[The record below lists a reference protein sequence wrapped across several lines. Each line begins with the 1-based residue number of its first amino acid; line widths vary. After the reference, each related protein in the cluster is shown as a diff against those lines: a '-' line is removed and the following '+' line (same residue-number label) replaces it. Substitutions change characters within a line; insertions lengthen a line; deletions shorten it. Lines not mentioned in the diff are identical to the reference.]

1 MYFLKRQSRLVCACA
16 VLCYVIFFPGSGRA
30 QDHIESLKKEL
41 HEMQQKMQMMIERI
55 EQLENEKG
63 PDKAVPSKSEKD
75 SKLQSP
81 SPGIQRST
89 AGLGTTQLLSGAVGA
104 VSRAFNPAI
113 SVNGIFL
120 GGTASSVGSSNRLT
134 GLNFEN
140 GFNLQE
146 AEFRFVSDV
155 DPFFRADLTLAVDR
169 EGEIELEEGFV
180 TSSQLPGEIL
190 PRGMGLKAGKFFTDF
205 GKHNLLHTHQFP
217 FIDRPLVSQAAF
229 GDEGLN
235 EPGIGGNYLLP
246 TPWFSEITFQGLQGD
261 NPNLFRL
268 SSVEKARGAY
278 LGHLKNFFDLSDETT
293 LEFGQ
298 SYVGGRNT
306 GSGYSQAVGIDLT
319 LKWRPLDRALD
330 RALIW
335 QNEYIFFSVDED
347 GKNVQNNGG
356 LYSSLQYRLSRL
368 WWLQGRY
375 DLLGV
380 PNPKEGLRHRWTVL
394 AALVPSEF
402 SALRF
407 QYSRTNQEKGRGIH
421 QFLFQLNF
429 TIGSHPAHR
438 Y

>member
-1 MYFLKRQSRLVCACA
+1 LGALILSC
-16 VLCYVIFFPGSGRA
+16 VILFPAMGEA
-30 QDHIESLKKEL
+30 QDNIESLKKEL
-41 HEMQQKMQMMIERI
+41 HEMQKKMQMMMQRI
-55 EQLENEKG
+55 EQLE
-63 PDKAVPSKSEKD
+63 SEKTTDAAAVREAKQD
-75 SKLQSP
+75 SKAP
-81 SPGIQRST
+81 SPTQSNPSGSG
-89 AGLGTTQLLSGAVGA
+89 GLAAALPTRQLSGAVGA

-113 SVNGIFL
+113 SINGLFL
-120 GGTASSVGSSNRLT
+120 GGYSSSVDTTNALT

-155 DPFFRADLTLAVDR
+155 DPYFRADMTLAIDR
-169 EGEIELEEGFV
+169 EGDIELEEGFV
-180 TSSQLPGEIL
+180 TSNQLPGEVM
-190 PRGMGLKAGKFFTDF
+190 PRGASLKAGKFYTEF
-205 GKHNLLHTHQFP
+205 GKHNLLHTHRFP
-217 FIDRPLVSQAAF
+217 FIDRPLVSEAAF

-268 SSVEKARGAY
+268 SSGEKAQGAY
-278 LGHLKNFFDLSDETT
+278 LGHLKSFFDLSDETS

-306 GSGYSQAVGIDLT
+306 GSGYSQAAGVDLT

-356 LYSSLQYRLSRL
+356 LYSSLQYRLSRR

-380 PNPKEGLRHRWTVL
+380 PNTKDGLKNRWTIL

-402 SALRF
+402 SALRL
-407 QYSRTNQEKGRGIH
+407 QYSRTAQERGRDINEVYV
-421 QFLFQLNF
+421 QLNF
-429 TIGSHPAHR
+429 TMGSHPAHE

>member
-1 MYFLKRQSRLVCACA
+1 MNSLRNRSRS
-16 VLCYVIFFPGSGRA
+16 VLGALILSCVILFPAMGGA
-30 QDHIESLKKEL
+30 QDNIESLKKEL
-41 HEMQQKMQMMIERI
+41 YEMQKKMQMMMQRI
-55 EQLENEKG
+55 EQLEDEKRRNTAAPG
-63 PDKAVPSKSEKD
+63 NSEKD
-75 SKLQSP
+75 SKTQSP
-81 SPGIQRST
+81 SPSNPRSAT
-89 AGLGTTQLLSGAVGA
+89 GLGTTQLLSGAVGSI
-104 VSRAFNPAI
+104 SRAFNPAI
-113 SVNGIFL
+113 SVNGLFL
-120 GGTASSVGSSNRLT
+120 GGYSSSVDTTNALT
-134 GLNFEN
+134 GLNFDN

-155 DPFFRADLTLAVDR
+155 DPYFRADMTLAINR
-169 EGEIELEEGFV
+169 EGEIELEEGYV
-180 TSSQLPGEIL
+180 TSSQLPGEIM
-190 PRGMGLKAGKFFTDF
+190 PRGASLKAGKFFTDF
-205 GKHNLLHTHQFP
+205 GKHNILHTHRFP
-217 FIDRPLVSQAAF
+217 FIDRPLVSEAAF

-268 SSVEKARGAY
+268 SSGEKAQGAY
-278 LGHLKNFFDLSDETT
+278 LGHLKNFFDLSDETS

-306 GSGYSQAVGIDLT
+306 GSGYSQAVGTDLT
-319 LKWRPLDRALD
+319 LKWRPLDRAQD

-380 PNPKEGLRHRWTVL
+380 PNTKDGLKNRWTIL

-402 SALRF
+402 SALRL
-407 QYSRTNQEKGRGIH
+407 QYSRAAQENGRDINEI
-421 QFLFQLNF
+421 FFQLNF
-429 TIGSHPAHR
+429 TMGAHPAHK